1 MIKRESNPALDR
13 TARLLDLVPFLATHQ
28 GISVKD
34 LAAEFSVSNS
44 EMLEDLTT
52 LWMCGLPGY
61 TALEL
66 MDLSFETG
74 YVTISNAETLAHP
87 RMLDRNEVLTLILG
101 LETMLEGQV
110 LPKAP
115 LAIQIGALIE
125 KLSQFLD
132 VSRSIQAGTSSS
144 SLIRGALV
152 KSISSRLPIEIDYH
166 SLSRDDVSTR
176 IIHPLEFTS
185 LNENE
190 NEYIYAFCELSN
202 GYRTF
207 KVDRILRSAIPEKV
221 VSYESP
227 ENLDAIQP
235 LHRFIVAISSRERDV
250 AERFNLSTED
260 FRVNSEREATVE
272 SFTPDWAIREIMSF
286 GGEVSLKMPQFLRD
300 SLRQRSLRALDG
312 YI

>member
-1 MIKRESNPALDR
+1 MIKGKPNPALDR

-34 LAAEFSVSNS
+34 LAVEFSISAS
-44 EMLEDLTT
+44 EMLDDLTT

-110 LPKAP
+110 SQGTP
-115 LAIQIGALIE
+115 LAIQLGSLIQ

-132 VSRSIQAGTSSS
+132 VARSIQAGTSSS
-144 SLIRGALV
+144 SLIRGELE
-152 KSISSRLPIEIDYH
+152 KSISSRIPIEIDYH
-166 SLSRDDVSTR
+166 SFTRDEVSTR
-176 IIHPLEFTS
+176 IIHPLEFTLS
-185 LNENE
+185 NE
-190 NEYIYAFCELSN
+190 NEYIFAFCERSN

-207 KVDRILRSAIPEKV
+207 KVDRIMRSAIPEKAT
-221 VSYESP
+221 SHESQ
-227 ENLDAIQP
+227 EKLEANQT
-235 LHRFIVAISSRERDV
+235 LHRFIVAINSRERDV
-250 AERFNLSTED
+250 AERFNLSHGD
-260 FRVNSEREATVE
+260 LRMNSEREATVE

-286 GGEVSLKMPQFLRD
+286 GGEVSLKKPQILRD
-300 SLRQRSLRALDG
+300 SLRHRSLRALEG
-312 YI
+312 YN

>member
-1 MIKRESNPALDR
+1 MIKKESNPALER

-34 LAAEFSVSNS
+34 LAGEFSISAT
-44 EMLEDLTT
+44 EMLDDLTT

-74 YVTISNAETLAHP
+74 YVTISNAETLTRP
-87 RMLDRNEVLTLILG
+87 RMLDRNEVLALILG
-101 LETMLEGQV
+101 LETMFEGQV
-110 LPKAP
+110 SQTAP

-132 VSRSIQAGTSSS
+132 VARSIQAGTSSS
-144 SLIRGALV
+144 YLIRGELL
-152 KSISSRLPIEIDYH
+152 KSISSRIPIEIDYH
-166 SLSRDDVSTR
+166 SLSRDAVSTR

-207 KVDRILRSAIPEKV
+207 KVDRIMRSAIPEKAAL
-221 VSYESP
+221 YESP
-227 ENLDAIQP
+227 ETLDASQP
-235 LHRFIVAISSRERDV
+235 LHRFKVAINSRERDV
-250 AERFNLSTED
+250 AERFNLSIED
-260 FRVNSEREATVE
+260 LRVNSEREATVE

-286 GGEVSLKMPQFLRD
+286 GGEVSLKTPQILRD
-300 SLRQRSLRALDG
+300 SLRQRSLRALAG
-312 YI
+312 YN

>member
-1 MIKRESNPALDR
+1 MIKKESNPALDR

-28 GISVKD
+28 GISVEE
-34 LAAEFSVSNS
+34 LAVEFSISAS
-44 EMLEDLTT
+44 EMLSDLTT

-66 MDLSFETG
+66 MELSFETG
-74 YVTISNAETLAHP
+74 YVTISNAETLARP
-87 RMLDRNEVLTLILG
+87 RMLDRNEVLALILG

-110 LPKAP
+110 SQSAP
-115 LAIQIGALIE
+115 LAIQIGSLIE

-132 VSRSIQAGTSSS
+132 VAWSIQAGTASS
-144 SLIRGALV
+144 SLIRGELV
-152 KSISSRLPIEIDYH
+152 KSISSRIPIEIDYH
-166 SLSRDDVSTR
+166 SLSRDAVSTR

-207 KVDRILRSAIPEKV
+207 KVDRIIRSAIPEKATSHKNQEKSDV
-221 VSYESP
+221 NQTLQS
-227 ENLDAIQP
+227 
-235 LHRFIVAISSRERDV
+235 FIVEINSRERDV
-250 AERFNLSTED
+250 AERFNLSPRD
-260 FRVNSEREATVE
+260 LRMNSAREATVE

-286 GGEVSLKMPQFLRD
+286 GGELSLKMPQILRD
-300 SLRQRSLRALDG
+300 SLRKRSLRALEG
-312 YI
+312 YN

>member
-1 MIKRESNPALDR
+1 MIKNTSNPALDR

-28 GISVKD
+28 GISVDD
-34 LAAEFSVSNS
+34 LAAEFSISPS
-44 EMLEDLTT
+44 ELLEDLTT

-74 YVTISNAETLAHP
+74 YVTISNAETLARP

-101 LETMLEGQV
+101 LETMLEGQGSQ
-110 LPKAP
+110 KAP
-115 LAIQIGALIE
+115 LALQIGSLIE

-132 VSRSIQAGTSSS
+132 VSRLIQAGTSSS
-144 SLIRGALV
+144 SMVRGVLE
-152 KSISSRLPIEIDYH
+152 KSISSRIPLEIDYH
-166 SLSRDDVSTR
+166 SLTRDELSTR

-190 NEYIYAFCELSN
+190 YVFAFCELSN

-207 KVDRILRSAIPEKV
+207 KVDRIIRTESVEKV
-221 VSYESP
+221 ASYRGP
-227 ENLDAIQP
+227 ENLSADLP
-235 LHRFIVAISSRERDV
+235 LNRFVVSIESRERDV
-250 AERFNLSTED
+250 AERFNLFPENLTM
-260 FRVNSEREATVE
+260 NAKKEATVE

-286 GGEVSLKMPQFLRD
+286 GGEVSLKTPQTLRD
-300 SLRQRSLRALDG
+300 SLRQRSLRALGG
-312 YI
+312 YN